1 MSISPPDSHPSSTR
15 THAPPVDMAS
25 FLVERRTIV
34 LGAANEEI
42 SRAHLQHYDRVGAS
56 VTADRLAT
64 LLDLLVSCCRDHQL
78 GAARDYADSL
88 AAERTGNGYP
98 LNEVQTA
105 ANVVEEAVWA
115 TITSD
120 LPAEVHGYALG
131 LVSTILGAVK
141 DRLACAYVATVS
153 SEPVRTLNLE
163 YLFSGSDAAAGSA

>member
-1 MSISPPDSHPSSTR
+1 MTV
-15 THAPPVDMAS
+15 PPVDMAS
-25 FLVERRTIV
+25 FLIERRTIV
-34 LGAANEEI
+34 LAAANEEI
-42 SRAHLQHYDRVGAS
+42 SRAHLEHYDREGSS
-56 VTADRLAT
+56 VTADRLAA
-64 LLDLLVSCCRDHQL
+64 LLDLLVTCCRDHRL
-78 GAARDYADSL
+78 DAARDYADSL
-88 AAERTGNGYP
+88 AAERTGHGYP